1 MTFTRGDLRL
11 LAALAAL
18 LRRVDPVPPEVL
30 ADATAVGLRLRP
42 GREPRLADQRL
53 DIAWLIPGTPA

>member
-1 MTFTRGDLRL
+1 MRFSRADLRL

-30 ADATAVGLRLRP
+30 ADAAAAGLRLRP
-42 GREPRLADQRL
+42 GREPRLVDRRL
-53 DIAWLIPGTPA
+53 DIAWLIPGTPV